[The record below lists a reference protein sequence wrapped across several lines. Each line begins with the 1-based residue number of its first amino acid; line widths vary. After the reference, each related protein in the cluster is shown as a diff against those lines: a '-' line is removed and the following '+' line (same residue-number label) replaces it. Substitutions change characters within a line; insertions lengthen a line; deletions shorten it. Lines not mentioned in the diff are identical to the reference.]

1 MLASIPHTQGY
12 LSRVHFVFADYEHVR
27 HLHELRLPDLG
38 IHTLR
43 ADIGMRPDALLA
55 QLPDD
60 AVGIFILPIRDRDD
74 AHLFRREPDR
84 EVSGVMLDQEP
95 DHALV
100 GG

>member
-43 ADIGMRPDALLA
+43 ADIGMNADTFIPQLLDNT
-55 QLPDD
+55 L
-60 AVGIFILPIRDRDD
+60 GILILSICDGNDTR
-74 AHLFRREPDR
+74 LFGRKPDR
-84 EVSGVMLDQEP
+84 EIPLG
-95 DHALV
+95 
-100 GG
+100 